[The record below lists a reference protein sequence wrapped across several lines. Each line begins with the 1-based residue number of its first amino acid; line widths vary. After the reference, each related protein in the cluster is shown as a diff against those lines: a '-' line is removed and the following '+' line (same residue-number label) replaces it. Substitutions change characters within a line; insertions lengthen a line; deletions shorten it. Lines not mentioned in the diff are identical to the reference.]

1 MAELR
6 LDRDV
11 IEDGKLAVSETAT
24 NALRHA
30 GPTRPD
36 WPPTDPELWIWAR
49 TVPSPQLIVSVF
61 DRARMSGPRA
71 SGAGLLDQHGKG
83 LKLVAEVTAAWGSVP
98 TRSRVNTVPVC
109 GKAVWFALPLPRDW
123 PGLHYRVQAATAAHH
138 LLLNLT
144 GRGFEG
150 THGTDDAAFPSC
162 CSPTSTYGST
172 AAPSAG
178 GPPRTATSA
187 APSSTSRRPP
197 NSSSTT
203 STTPPPLPPPRDEPA
218 PPRDEPAV
226 SHPREASLPPQ
237 RRRLKR
243 KIASN
248 RQPTNSSPRGADI
261 EKPRSRAP
269 RHHDR
274 SQTGA
279 PAGAPTAMP
288 QERVADMVV
297 LHH

>member
-150 THGTDDAAFPSC
+150 THGTDDAGLSVLLLPDLNVWVHRRTFCWWSTPHRYIRRPLIDLQETTELLVHHLDHTPAS
-162 CSPTSTYGST
+162 SPT
-172 AAPSAG
+172 P
-178 GPPRTATSA
+178 
-187 APSSTSRRPP
+187 
-197 NSSSTT
+197 
-203 STTPPPLPPPRDEPA
+203 
-218 PPRDEPAV
+218 
-226 SHPREASLPPQ
+226 
-237 RRRLKR
+237 
-243 KIASN
+243 
-248 RQPTNSSPRGADI
+248 
-261 EKPRSRAP
+261 
-269 RHHDR
+269 
-274 SQTGA
+274 
-279 PAGAPTAMP
+279 
-288 QERVADMVV
+288 
-297 LHH
+297 